1 MSGQSQRIGVLI
13 DGGSGQREASRRSG
27 EAIAAALADGGHDAR
42 PLFVDEHLD
51 LALRQGRFD
60 VAFLAL
66 RGSQGADGRVQGL
79 LEWLGIPYTGPGVLA
94 SALAMHQEKAR
105 EVLRLHNLP
114 IAPGY
119 VLRGA
124 AARRAADHHGDFGY
138 PVAVGP
144 ADAGLTRG
152 VGVAH
157 DELELEAAVEECLR
171 FGDEV
176 LVERFVDGQVVVVA
190 VMGGRALGALDL
202 GQRLGSWGPGGLPV
216 AGAATRPREGVRGAA
231 AQQPGLLHLAERAS
245 AALKV
250 EGPALVELVVGGRQ
264 NEVVRGVE
272 SAPLLTPNSVFARI
286 AARAGISFAALVE
299 EILKGASVRRRG
311 HGCEWHDLVAPYEPT
326 APGRGSAAR
335 RGVSLALPH

>member
-1 MSGQSQRIGVLI
+1 MSGQSQRIGILI
-13 DGGSGQREASRRSG
+13 DGKSRQREASRRSG

-94 SALAMHQEKAR
+94 AALAMHQEKAR

-114 IAPGY
+114 MAPGY

-124 AARRAADHHGDFGY
+124 AARQAADHHGDFGF

-144 ADAGLTRG
+144 ADGGLSRG
-152 VGVAH
+152 VGVAN
-157 DELELEAAVEECLR
+157 DELELEAAVEESLR

-176 LVERFVDGQVVVVA
+176 LVERFVDGRVAVVA
-190 VMGGRALGALDL
+190 VLDGRALGALDL
-202 GQRLGSWGPGGLPV
+202 GQRLGSWGPGGVPA
-216 AGAATRPREGVRGAA
+216 AGASSRPRESARGP
-231 AQQPGLLHLAERAS
+231 AQSPALLRLGERAV

-250 EGPALVELVVGGRQ
+250 DGPALVELVVGGR

-286 AARAGISFAALVE
+286 AARAGLTFAALVE
-299 EILKGASVRRRG
+299 EILKGAHVRRHG
-311 HGCEWHDLVAPYEPT
+311 QGCEWNELVAPYERG
-326 APGRGSAAR
+326 APARGSSPR
-335 RGVSLALPH
+335 RGASLALPH